1 MPPLRELQSTVYQ
14 DFSADPAIPLVAADG
29 AAAPPLGTAG
39 LETVLVST
47 TDEYADAFDTAADVL
62 RQHFS
67 S

>member
-1 MPPLRELQSTVYQ
+1 V
-14 DFSADPAIPLVAADG
+14 ADG

-47 TDEYADAFDTAADVL
+47 TDEYTDAFDTAADIL
-62 RQHFS
+62 RQRFS